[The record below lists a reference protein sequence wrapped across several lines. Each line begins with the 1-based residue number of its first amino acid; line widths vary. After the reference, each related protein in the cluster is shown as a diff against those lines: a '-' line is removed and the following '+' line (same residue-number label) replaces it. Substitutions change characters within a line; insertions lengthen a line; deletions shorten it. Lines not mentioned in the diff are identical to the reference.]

1 MKKIKDIV
9 ISKGKKAQIGPVHTR
24 DITLG
29 DVLECFFPERG
40 YEYDYLGYAY
50 YRVKEDGSIIPGEQI
65 IKEFLQQVDRVARP
79 KLCPRFVLHL
89 LNLFGNDKSIVRMR
103 SLKLH
108 NMFSRLTGGIRITDM
123 KWKYDSFRIYG
134 SFTKELDR
142 LAQETCRKLEEEYA
156 DED

>member
-9 ISKGKKAQIGPVHTR
+9 ISKGRKAQIGPVHTR
-24 DITLG
+24 DITLE
-29 DVLECFFPERG
+29 DIYRCFYPKRG

-50 YRVKEDGSIIPGEQI
+50 YHVKEDGTLSKQEQI
-65 IKEFLQQVDRVARP
+65 VKDFLQQVDAVVKP
-79 KLCPRFVLHL
+79 KYCPRFVLHL

-108 NMFSRLTGGIRITDM
+108 NMFYRLTGGIRITDM

-134 SFTKELDR
+134 SFTKELDQ